1 MKRLSIILIV
11 GICTLSSALC
21 RAESVSHNFEGM
33 KGTTL
38 TWTGTPTN
46 YTIGYTD
53 LVTYTGTDG
62 GTFGSTGSAI
72 CISLPSTGSTMQT
85 SPAVENLTLLTLTHT
100 YGEAPNWIKFYVST
114 DNSSWTNISGSVD
127 YGSSTIDVP
136 MPTKG
141 NYYIKVENTNGSKP
155 VNFLTFRWVYDPCHC
170 LRVVSE

>member
-53 LVTYTGTDG
+53 LVTYTGSNG

-72 CISLPSTGSTMQT
+72 CISLPSGGIMQT
-85 SPAVENLTLLTLTHT
+85 APAIDDLTRVVFYSSNSTPPT
-100 YGEAPNWIKFYVST
+100 WIRVYIST
-114 DNSSWTNISGSVD
+114 DNSSWTDISSSGS
-127 YGSSTIDVP
+127 YTKSNIDVP
-136 MPTKG
+136 MPVKG
-141 NYYIKVENTNGSKP
+141 NYYIKLYNNSGATVQIVSIRYT
-155 VNFLTFRWVYDPCHC
+155 YDPCHC